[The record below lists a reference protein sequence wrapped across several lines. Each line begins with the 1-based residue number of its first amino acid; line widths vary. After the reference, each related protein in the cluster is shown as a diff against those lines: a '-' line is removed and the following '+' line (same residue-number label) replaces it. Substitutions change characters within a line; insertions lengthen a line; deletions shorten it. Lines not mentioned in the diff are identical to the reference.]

1 MESQSGECLAVLYQ
15 PLDHTRRTH
24 WHDVAIVSAFARA
37 MGDAGSVLDVGPGD
51 GWPSLRMA
59 DRFSRIVG
67 IDPSPKRV
75 RVQRENAARLGI
87 LNVEFLVMDAEAMS
101 FGDASFD
108 GVCAASSIE
117 QCDDPAAALAQV
129 HRVLRPG
136 GTLAMVFEDYS
147 EYFPESDGD
156 EEVWVERARSTD
168 GPGEHVLFY
177 QLRTKSPGR
186 EVRYGIVIDGVRLA
200 GDRELSEVVDA
211 MVGTPVSLDLQA
223 DSAPKRPDELS
234 IPFLETLAPHVVS
247 AACYELNHVTSRTL
261 DELLR
266 SVGFSEIRHLN
277 HRIPLVH
284 EAFDAAESEGRLD
297 EYASTFVQV
306 CEEIGVRAVD
316 DATPG
321 QGSFVIARKPPR

>member
-1 MESQSGECLAVLYQ
+1 LNKRSDIERWILGNLSPRRTTTAELAYERMESQSGECLAVLYQ
-15 PLDHTRRTH
+15 PLDHTRRMH

-37 MGDAGSVLDVGPGD
+37 MGDAGSVLDIGPGD

-75 RVQRENAARLGI
+75 RVQQENAARLGI

-101 FGDASFD
+101 FEDASFD

-117 QCDDPAAALAQV
+117 QCDDPAAALAEV

-136 GTLAMVFEDYS
+136 GTL
-147 EYFPESDGD
+147 
-156 EEVWVERARSTD
+156 
-168 GPGEHVLFY
+168 
-177 QLRTKSPGR
+177 
-186 EVRYGIVIDGVRLA
+186 
-200 GDRELSEVVDA
+200 
-211 MVGTPVSLDLQA
+211 
-223 DSAPKRPDELS
+223 
-234 IPFLETLAPHVVS
+234 
-247 AACYELNHVTSRTL
+247 
-261 DELLR
+261 DELLG
-266 SVGFSEIRHLN
+266 STGFGEIKHLD

-284 EAFDAAESEGRLD
+284 EAFDAAESDGRLD

-306 CEEIGVRAVD
+306 CEEIGARVVD

>member
-1 MESQSGECLAVLYQ
+1 MSNLSPRRTTTAELAYERMESQSGECLAVLYQ

-24 WHDVAIVSAFARA
+24 WHDVAIVSAFSRA
-37 MGDAGSVLDVGPGD
+37 MGDAESVLDIGPGD

-101 FGDASFD
+101 FENASFD

-117 QCDDPAAALAQV
+117 QCDDPTAALAQV
-129 HRVLRPG
+129 YRVLRPG

-147 EYFPESDGD
+147 EYFPESEGD

-168 GPGEHVLFY
+168 GPGEHILFY
-177 QLRTKSPGR
+177 QLRTKSPAR

-200 GDRELSEVVDA
+200 GN
-211 MVGTPVSLDLQA
+211 P
-223 DSAPKRPDELS
+223 ELS

-266 SVGFSEIRHLN
+266 SVGFGEIRHLN

-284 EAFDAAESEGRLD
+284 EAFDAAESEERLD
-297 EYASTFVQV
+297 ECASTFAQV
-306 CEEIGVRAVD
+306 CEEIGARAVD
-316 DATPG
+316 DATSG
-321 QGSFVIARKPPR
+321 QGSFVIARKPSR